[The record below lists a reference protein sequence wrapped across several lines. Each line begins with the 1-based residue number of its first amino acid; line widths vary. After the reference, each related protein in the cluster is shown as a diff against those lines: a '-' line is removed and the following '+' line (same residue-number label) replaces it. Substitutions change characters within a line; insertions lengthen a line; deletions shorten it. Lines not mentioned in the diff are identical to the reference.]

1 MANVTADYGFAYVR
15 THGAK
20 PQGIECAVLTA
31 GSDLYVGDPVILS
44 GTGDS
49 QSRPSITQA
58 AADTST
64 VNIYGVVQGFKA
76 TGTDNLS
83 KQYSDSADT
92 VIVLPTVPGSIWRV
106 NSDSASL
113 NDIGLRFD
121 HKIVAGST
129 LTGRSGYY
137 LDVNTTTAGSA
148 TSNAWMLMGF
158 DRRPDNE
165 WSTTVT
171 TDTDDVDCLVMCVE
185 SVWLL
190 GGGA

>member
-1 MANVTADYGFAYVR
+1 MANATADYGFAYVKS
-15 THGAK
+15 HSGEPKAI
-20 PQGIECAVLTA
+20 GCAVLTA
-31 GSDLYVGDPVILS
+31 GTDLYVGDPVILS

-49 QSRPSITQA
+49 SGRPSITRA
-58 AADTST
+58 AAQTTT
-64 VNIYGVVQGFKA
+64 VNVFGVVQGFKA

-92 VIVLPTVPGSIWRV
+92 VIVLPTTPGSIWRV

-113 NDIGLRFD
+113 DDIGLRFD
-121 HKIVAGST
+121 HIVAAGSS

-148 TSNAWMLMGF
+148 TSNCWMLVGF

-165 WSTTVT
+165 FSTTVS

-185 SVWLL
+185 SVWLT